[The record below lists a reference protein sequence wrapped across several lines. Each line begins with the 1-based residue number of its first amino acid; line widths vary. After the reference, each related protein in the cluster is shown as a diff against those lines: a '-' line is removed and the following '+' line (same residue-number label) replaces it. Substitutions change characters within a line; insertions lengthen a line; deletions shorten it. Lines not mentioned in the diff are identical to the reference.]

1 MNSKISIII
10 RSKNESF
17 WINKCLLQIKNQSIT
32 NYEVILVDNNSKDK
46 TVDIAKKIFPK
57 IKIVNYKS
65 KKFYPGKALNL
76 GIKKSTGKYI
86 AILSVHCIPKD
97 SYWLK
102 NLLRNLKNKKVAG
115 VYGRQE
121 PLDITSATNRRDL
134 EYLFG
139 LDKKIQKKDPF
150 FHNANSMIKKS
161 LWKKIKFD
169 EKVLHI
175 EDRIWSKK
183 ILDIGMQIIYE
194 PNASVFHF
202 HGVHHNNNTK
212 RVDEIVKILE
222 MQKLK
227 KERNNKYIC
236 IIPINEF
243 KIYKSDLAVNYIL
256 SSLQKIKKIE
266 KIFIVS
272 NKAKSKNLIKS
283 KKIIF
288 LHKAKN
294 YNQNYVSLDFILK
307 DIYIKKIKKNFYST
321 HIMVVEDLYP
331 KTPVTFYKSLIN
343 KAESKKYFTG
353 LMPIV
358 KSSYLNIWRK
368 DENKNKFFPIA
379 RTTLPSSVA
388 KSNIFVEIEG
398 IGSITNSK
406 FFETYGRRCPDL
418 KLFEVNAKFLEK
430 V

>member
-17 WINKCLLQIKNQSIT
+17 WISRCLSQIKNQSIT
-32 NYEVILVDNNSKDK
+32 NYEIVLVDNNSKDN
-46 TVDIAKKIFPK
+46 TVDIAKKAFPK

-76 GIKKSTGKYI
+76 GINKSTGKYI

-97 SYWLK
+97 SHWLK

-161 LWKKIKFD
+161 LWRKFKFD
-169 EKVLHI
+169 ENVLHI
-175 EDRIWSKK
+175 EDRVWSKK
-183 ILDIGMQIIYE
+183 VLDIGMQIIYE

-202 HGVHHNNNTK
+202 HGVHHNNNIK
-212 RVDEIVKILE
+212 RVNEIVEILE
-222 MQKLK
+222 KQKLK

-243 KIYKSDLAVNYIL
+243 KIYKSDLAINHIL
-256 SSLQKIKKIE
+256 SCLQKIKKIE

-272 NKAKSKNLIKS
+272 KKEKNKNLMKS

-288 LHKAKN
+288 LHRAKD
-294 YNQNYVSLDFILK
+294 YNQDYISLDFILK
-307 DIYIKKIKKNFYST
+307 DIYIRKIKKNFYST

-331 KTPVTFYKSLIN
+331 KTPVTFYKSLIK
-343 KAESKKYFTG
+343 KAESKKDFTG
-353 LMPIV
+353 LMPIA
-358 KSSYLNIWRK
+358 KSSYLNIWKK
-368 DENKNKFFPIA
+368 DENNNKFFPIA
-379 RTTLPSSVA
+379 RTTLPSRVA

-418 KLFEVNAKFLEK
+418 ELFEVSEKFLNK